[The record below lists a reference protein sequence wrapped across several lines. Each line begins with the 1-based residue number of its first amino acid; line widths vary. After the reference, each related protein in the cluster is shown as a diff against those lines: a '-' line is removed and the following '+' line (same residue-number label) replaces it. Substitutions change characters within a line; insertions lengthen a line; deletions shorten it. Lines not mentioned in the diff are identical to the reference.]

1 MTSAT
6 WQRITIAIAAAAS
19 IATSQLPEQ
28 WNVLRSA
35 SVDPVVLARQQ
46 PKAVYAIHA
55 EVTGPGPYTDL
66 GAYVTPYITPRATG
80 TFTTLDVLRVTLR
93 SITNPGVESV
103 EERVLPESS
112 GYPWGDIAAFT
123 HCATPPCAEDLELI
137 IELVGGDGL
146 AVDITGN
153 VEISVRGDDYDLERT
168 TQVTFTAS
176 RVP

>member
-1 MTSAT
+1 MASVT

-19 IATSQLPEQ
+19 VATSQLPEQ
-28 WNVLRSA
+28 WNVLRSV
-35 SVDPVVLARQQ
+35 SVDRVVLDRAA

-66 GAYVTPYITPRATG
+66 GAYVTTYINPRATG
-80 TFTTLDVLRVTLR
+80 TFTSLDVLRVTLR

-123 HCATPPCAEDLELI
+123 HCATPPCGEDFELVV
-137 IELVGGDGL
+137 ELVGGDGL
-146 AVDITGN
+146 AVEIGGN
-153 VEISVRGDDYDLERT
+153 VEISVSGDNYDLERT

>member
-1 MTSAT
+1 MASAT

-19 IATSQLPEQ
+19 IATSQLPEN
-28 WNVLRSA
+28 WNVIRSV
-35 SVDPVVLARQQ
+35 SVDRVVLDRQQ
-46 PKAVYAIHA
+46 PRAVYAIHA
-55 EVTGPGPYTDL
+55 EVAGPGPYTDL
-66 GAYVTPYITPRATG
+66 GAYVTTYITPRATG
-80 TFTTLDVLRVTLR
+80 TFTSVDVLRVTLR

-103 EERVLPESS
+103 EERVLPETS

-137 IELVGGDGL
+137 VELVGGDGL
-146 AVDITGN
+146 AVELTGN
-153 VEISVRGDDYDLERT
+153 VDISVSGDNYELERT